1 MFPSV
6 VLVLTKY
13 FNESEIMF
21 KAFNYSLSTVPR
33 LSLSAHIKEWG
44 YIFQIALLDSK
55 CSLGIIYSD
64 CNIFISPATSAETR
78 WSKIGE

>member
-21 KAFNYSLSTVPR
+21 KAFNYSVLS
-33 LSLSAHIKEWG
+33 
-44 YIFQIALLDSK
+44 
-55 CSLGIIYSD
+55 
-64 CNIFISPATSAETR
+64 
-78 WSKIGE
+78 